1 MSLDFKD
8 KVAIVTGSGN
18 GIGKGYALELAKRG
32 AKVVVNDLGGTVD
45 GSGGSLS
52 AADAVVQEIEAA
64 GGEAMANGANVA
76 KQEDVKAMVQ
86 ATMEKWGR
94 VDILINNAGILRD
107 KSFGKMEWSD
117 FEAVINVHLLGSAL
131 CAHGV
136 FPIMKEQEF
145 GRIVMTSSS
154 SGLFG
159 NFGQTNYAAAKMGV
173 VGLMNTLK
181 LEGAK
186 YNVHTNS
193 IAPTATTRMTEH
205 LFPAEFAEKLDPK
218 YIIPAVIFL
227 ASEKKAKEYAKA
239 KSMNI
244 DSIPYIKGWG
254 HQTGPITYKE
264 KIDFSQDK
272 DYIFPH
278 VKKAI
283 DDAFTRAG
291 MEGVKDI
298 DGIETHDCFTS
309 TEYMAID
316 HFGITKPG
324 ESWKAI
330 ESGEIEI
337 GGRIPINASGGLIGL
352 GHPVGATG
360 VRMLLDCYKQC
371 TNLAGEYQI
380 ENAKNV
386 STLNIGG
393 SATTVVSFVV
403 GRTN

>member
-76 KQEDVKAMVQ
+76 KQEDVKAMVE

-131 CAHGV
+131 CAHSV

-193 IAPTATTRMTEH
+193 IAPTATTRMTEP

-227 ASEKKAKEYAKA
+227 ASEKAPNGEILEAGGGVVANTYVMETMGKYFGTDENFTAEAVA
-239 KSMNI
+239 NHWAEI
-244 DSIPYIKGWG
+244 ADTTDARRLTQGGEVAIK
-254 HQTGPITYKE
+254 HFE
-264 KIDFSQDK
+264 KIQQS
-272 DYIFPH
+272 
-278 VKKAI
+278 
-283 DDAFTRAG
+283 
-291 MEGVKDI
+291 
-298 DGIETHDCFTS
+298 
-309 TEYMAID
+309 
-316 HFGITKPG
+316 
-324 ESWKAI
+324 ES
-330 ESGEIEI
+330 
-337 GGRIPINASGGLIGL
+337 
-352 GHPVGATG
+352 
-360 VRMLLDCYKQC
+360 
-371 TNLAGEYQI
+371 
-380 ENAKNV
+380 
-386 STLNIGG
+386 
-393 SATTVVSFVV
+393 
-403 GRTN
+403 